1 MKRKK
6 ENGTPKGSPTE
17 REVKWKVENKQF
29 SVFRFPFSVL
39 LVLFLSLEAFP
50 LLAQSIGNVQM
61 DEANLYAMTKQ
72 MGQFIRRFN
81 YEEDQFGN
89 QINPKDPSYRNT
101 EKRRQSM
108 AILFDQQTYGNQ
120 PDLQRYFIEDVTSN
134 DSTFMTFLG
143 GRWYSEVSAS
153 FKYKGKNVSI
163 IMILGVEKEGLGSKW
178 VLNNIYF
185 SEFNKLFPTGEIA
198 EKEKHFLH
206 PMSHELDFM
215 NIYKI
220 FKEPEVIEYY
230 ASKRFEPDYLTLFFY
245 EIKKGN
251 LVFQEVESVK
261 FHVFQIKDW
270 YFEVSW
276 FNRMGSNSGWLISN
290 LIYISEKEKKDL
302 IKFYEP

>member
-1 MKRKK
+1 MKRK
-6 ENGTPKGSPTE
+6 TE
-17 REVKWKVENKQF
+17 SGKWKVESGKQI
-29 SVFRFPFSVL
+29 VFRFPFSVL

-50 LLAQSIGNVQM
+50 LMAQSIGNVQM

>member
-1 MKRKK
+1 MRRQKSEVRRKK
-6 ENGTPKGSPTE
+6 KEGGRRLILLLLTVLMGIGTLPIS
-17 REVKWKVENKQF
+17 
-29 SVFRFPFSVL
+29 
-39 LVLFLSLEAFP
+39 
-50 LLAQSIGNVQM
+50 AQSIGDVQM

-89 QINPKDPSYRNT
+89 QINPNDPSYRNT

-108 AILFDQQTYGNQ
+108 AILFDQQTYGSQ
-120 PDLQRYFIEDVTSN
+120 PDLQRYFIEDVTAN

-143 GRWYSEVSAS
+143 GRWYSEVSAA

-276 FNRMGSNSGWLISN
+276 FNRSGSNSGWLISN
-290 LIYISEKEKKDL
+290 LIYIPEKEKKDL

>member
-1 MKRKK
+1 MSKK
-6 ENGTPKGSPTE
+6 
-17 REVKWKVENKQF
+17 
-29 SVFRFPFSVL
+29 L
-39 LVLFLSLEAFP
+39 LILVLALCFGILP
-50 LLAQSIGNVQM
+50 MRAQSIGNVQM

-220 FKEPEVIEYY
+220 FKEPEIIEYY

-251 LVFQEVESVK
+251 LIFQNVDTVK

-276 FNRMGSNSGWLISN
+276 FNRSGNNAGWLISN
-290 LIYISEKEKKDL
+290 LIYLPEKDKKDL

>member
-1 MKRKK
+1 MSKK
-6 ENGTPKGSPTE
+6 
-17 REVKWKVENKQF
+17 
-29 SVFRFPFSVL
+29 L
-39 LVLFLSLEAFP
+39 LILVLALCFGILP
-50 LLAQSIGNVQM
+50 MRAQSIGNVQM

-108 AILFDQQTYGNQ
+108 AILFDQQTYGSQ

>member
-1 MKRKK
+1 MRSKKQEVRSKKTEDRK
-6 ENGTPKGSPTE
+6 
-17 REVKWKVENKQF
+17 F
-29 SVFRFPFSVL
+29 SVFLAFVL
-39 LVLFLSLEAFP
+39 MLSFLSTP
-50 LLAQSIGNVQM
+50 IMAQSIGEVHM

-81 YEEDQFGN
+81 YEEDQFGYK
-89 QINPKDPSYRNT
+89 INPKSPDYHNKQ
-101 EKRRQSM
+101 KRQQSLG
-108 AILFDQQTYGNQ
+108 ILFDQETYGNQ
-120 PDLQRYFIEDVTSN
+120 PDLQRFFIEDVTAT

-143 GRWYSEVSAS
+143 GRWYSEVSAT
-153 FKYKGKNVSI
+153 FKYNGKLVNL
-163 IMILGVEKEGLGSKW
+163 IMILGVEQEGLGSKW

-185 SEFNKLFPTGEIA
+185 SEFNKLFPTGEIT

-206 PMSHELDFM
+206 PLSHELDFM

-220 FKEPEVIEYY
+220 FKEPEIIEYY

-251 LVFQEVESVK
+251 LIFQHVDSVK

-276 FNRMGSNSGWLISN
+276 FNRNSSNAGWLVSN
-290 LIYISEKEKKDL
+290 LIYLPEKDKKDL